1 MVPTP
6 QERGCFISSQ
16 IYESLKKGFYCDM
29 ILNPE
34 RWETLLPIAF
44 QKSVTVL
51 VNASTGKKSLSQR
64 GKFNKLIFCTDVGR
78 VEWKNEGILQPPKAA
93 KLSPSNTSVQNG
105 ERKSYSLWWVWM
117 WKGLRQGQQSI
128 GGLQYLALTPQEES
142 PHIKNWTL
150 FSPSRFFICKM
161 FPWAGNQTEDYKC
174 ESR

>member
-1 MVPTP
+1 MVPHSTELSVVPTP

-16 IYESLKKGFYCDM
+16 IYESLKKGSYFDM

-64 GKFNKLIFCTDVGR
+64 GKFNKLIFCTDMGR

-93 KLSPSNTSVQNG
+93 KLCHLLILQSKMVRGKATLHDGCGCGKSSDKDNSLLEVCSIWHWLL
-105 ERKSYSLWWVWM
+105 RKKVH
-117 WKGLRQGQQSI
+117 
-128 GGLQYLALTPQEES
+128 T
-142 PHIKNWTL
+142 
-150 FSPSRFFICKM
+150 
-161 FPWAGNQTEDYKC
+161 
-174 ESR
+174 